1 MLPALILVASFL
13 LGFLLGYATRE
24 RRSRKR
30 RTHYMMYGR
39 YMSRSQSGSSFPGSW
54 RASSDSRPLRQRSE
68 DLERGMSR
76 EAWELSQSRS

>member
-1 MLPALILVASFL
+1 MLPTLILVASFL

-39 YMSRSQSGSSFPGSW
+39 YMSRSQNGSSFPG
-54 RASSDSRPLRQRSE
+54 RASSDSRPLRRSE